1 MKEKQKKAKKIDLL
15 GLGDSKLEALIIKTV
30 NQNRSENY
38 VVRCYCRK
46 CCQSWD
52 ATTRGLKKLQ
62 AENADR
68 PINFPEDINL
78 EDNKDLSRLI
88 LVLSCCFLC
97 KKENDKMRA
106 QAKVLPE
113 VLTTN
118 RQQ

>member
-1 MKEKQKKAKKIDLL
+1 MKQKQKKGQKIDLL

-38 VVRCYCRK
+38 IVRCYCRK

-52 ATTRGLKKLQ
+52 ATPNGLKKLQ

-78 EDNKDLSRLI
+78 EDKNHLSKII

-97 KKENDKMRA
+97 RKENDKIRA
-106 QAKVLPE
+106 QAKILPE
-113 VLTTN
+113 ELIMTK
-118 RQQ
+118 